1 MTSALKAQRRI
12 SATVLAF
19 PLTALAGPAAMSSC
33 CFASFLNLSQLMVSV
48 EGQGNGGWERG
59 VFKELKDMAEEKSR
73 LL

>member
-1 MTSALKAQRRI
+1 
-12 SATVLAF
+12 
-19 PLTALAGPAAMSSC
+19 
-33 CFASFLNLSQLMVSV
+33 MVSV